1 MKKSP
6 IFRQLLLKVI
16 LPVIAVFIVSA
27 YLIVRNEIRN
37 FKAMHE
43 EKNKDIAENIY
54 NILQSQD
61 YDLELVESIILN
73 QRIEDK
79 SKLLVDEHL
88 LGIKNIKSINLDSV
102 AEIIGLKAEL
112 EDIYIIDRKGVII
125 NTTYDAD
132 AGLKTF
138 ELFGEEFKKY
148 IEKRFDNRDFDSPKA
163 TPESETGKLRK
174 FSYQSTRDGKYIVE
188 LGFRSTKANEIVG
201 RTNDKLN
208 RMALKQQSIQS
219 VDLFVGVGDPVSLN
233 NKKAKIKPEHME
245 IFNEVL
251 LYKNSI
257 LSDPKGAEGYTD
269 AHTAFTYENG
279 KRVQYLFSYMPRE
292 NTTLYGD
299 SVIRIVSDYSRL
311 DGIIMDAIINY
322 SLIFGVIIILLIVV
336 ILFVTRSIT
345 NPLNKLVDKVNKISA
360 GNLNERA
367 EEKGAKEIYTLA
379 QHFNTMLD
387 DLEESYNT
395 LEQKVIERTAEISQ
409 QKEEIEAQRDQIEGQ
424 RDNLAKSNKELEI
437 AYRNIEEQKSNI
449 EDSIHYA
456 KRIQT
461 AILPTSKQIYESFKD
476 HFVLYKPKDIVSGD
490 FYWSARKGNKD
501 IFVVADCTGHG
512 VPGAFMSMIGNT
524 LLNKI
529 VNTNNITK
537 PNEVLDNLR
546 DEVIKSLNQKGS
558 DHESK
563 DGMDVVYCSIDQ
575 KKMTVDFAG
584 ANNPLFLVRNGELH
598 IYKGD
603 KQPVGYFIAGIRPF
617 TNHHIKVQKGDQIYL
632 FTDGYQDQFG
642 GDHDRKFM
650 TKNFKALLT
659 DIADNDSSEQ
669 KEKLDNT
676 IENWMVNSRQIDDIL
691 VVGIKIK

>member
-1 MKKSP
+1 MKS
-6 IFRQLLLKVI
+6 L
-16 LPVIAVFIVSA
+16 
-27 YLIVRNEIRN
+27 
-37 FKAMHE
+37 
-43 EKNKDIAENIY
+43 D
-54 NILQSQD
+54 
-61 YDLELVESIILN
+61 
-73 QRIEDK
+73 
-79 SKLLVDEHL
+79 
-88 LGIKNIKSINLDSV
+88 LDSLS
-102 AEIIGLKAEL
+102 EIVELKSEL
-112 EDIYIIDRKGVII
+112 EDIYIIDKKGIII
-125 NTTYDAD
+125 NTTYAAD
-132 AGLKTF
+132 SNLNTF
-138 ELFGEEFKKY
+138 SKFGDKFRKY
-148 IEKRFDNRDFDSPKA
+148 VERRFDNRDFDSPKA
-163 TPESETGKLRK
+163 TPESETGRLRK
-174 FSYQSTRDGKYIVE
+174 WSYQSTKDGKYIIQ
-188 LGFRSTKANEIVG
+188 LGFLSTKANEIVS

-208 RMALKQQSIQS
+208 QMALKQHNIKS
-219 VDLFVGVGDPVSLN
+219 VDLFVGDKKPVSLN
-233 NKKAKIKPEHME
+233 NRSAKIEKEHME
-245 IFNEVL
+245 IFQEVL

-257 LSDPKGAEGYTD
+257 LSDPKGAAGYTD
-269 AHTAFTYENG
+269 AHTAFRYEDG
-279 KRVQYLFSYMPRE
+279 KRVQYLYSYMPRE
-292 NTTLYGD
+292 NTNLYRD

-311 DGIIMDAIINY
+311 DGIISDAIIKY
-322 SLIFGVIIILLIVV
+322 SLIFGVIIVLLIIV

-367 EEKGAKEIYTLA
+367 EEKGAKEIYSLA
-379 QHFNTMLD
+379 KHFNTMLD

-424 RDNLAKSNKELEI
+424 RDNLARSNKDLEL

-490 FYWSARKGNKD
+490 FYWSAKKGNKD

-563 DGMDVVYCSIDQ
+563 DGMDVVYCSIDM
-575 KKMTVDFAG
+575 KKMTADFAG
-584 ANNPLFLVRNGELH
+584 ANNPLFLVRDGELH

-617 TNHHIKVQKGDQIYL
+617 TNRHIKLKKGDQIYL

-650 TKNFKALLT
+650 TKNFKTLLT